1 MRNIRTFRPKNT
13 TLSKSLIEF
22 NDSRLKWREIRTRYC
37 TLKLLVSG
45 AKSESEIL
53 ELLGTVKEFF
63 GGLDVKLTQDE
74 SANILIKVIKDLVNE
89 GKIKRR
95 DIYNTR
101 TKESRAEWFVNP
113 DWISRTRILKSE
125 ILRIRNLEEQENQ
138 LKAELERIKFE
149 KEEGDKRQHEERL
162 RIERAA
168 KQTTANS
175 LFDQKISTAATSKT
189 QANPPV
195 DKKSSD
201 SQIIAGILSIIAVG
215 GGLYIISKIGNAL
228 NKALTFPVFLV
239 ACVTVYCIYY
249 LTKNKP

>member
-101 TKESRAEWFVNP
+101 TK
-113 DWISRTRILKSE
+113 
-125 ILRIRNLEEQENQ
+125 
-138 LKAELERIKFE
+138 
-149 KEEGDKRQHEERL
+149 
-162 RIERAA
+162 
-168 KQTTANS
+168 
-175 LFDQKISTAATSKT
+175 
-189 QANPPV
+189 
-195 DKKSSD
+195 
-201 SQIIAGILSIIAVG
+201 
-215 GGLYIISKIGNAL
+215 
-228 NKALTFPVFLV
+228 
-239 ACVTVYCIYY
+239 
-249 LTKNKP
+249 